1 MKNYLADR
9 TKLIDASGIRKVF
22 ALGATLK
29 DPINFSIGQPEF
41 DVPEPVKE
49 AAIEAIR
56 RGRNRYSQTAGENAV
71 LDQLRPKVTVET
83 GWETP
88 QVMLTNG
95 VSGGLLLAFMALI
108 NPGDEII
115 VPDPY
120 FVMYKQLVRMLG
132 GTCVFVDSYPDFK
145 LPVEKIAAAVTDKT
159 KLIILNSPSN
169 PTGEVYTEDEVKAIV
184 EIAKKRDIIL
194 LSDEI
199 YDMFCY
205 EESHLCIGRYYDKT
219 VLLKGFG
226 KTFGMTG
233 WRMGYAACSETL
245 KPLMESMLMLQQY
258 TFVCAPTPFQFAI
271 PTALEHDMQSYVETY
286 RAKRDLMYNGLKDTF
301 ELHRPGGAF
310 YMFART
316 PDRYAS
322 ATEFVKDAIAHNVLI
337 IPGNVFSER
346 DSHFRMCYTT
356 TEDKIRQGAEI
367 LCRLAEGL

>member
-1 MKNYLADR
+1 MMHYLADR

-41 DVPEPVKE
+41 DVPDPVKE
-49 AAIEAIR
+49 AAVEAIR
-56 RGRNRYSQTAGENAV
+56 SGQNRYSQTAGETAV
-71 LDQLRPKVTVET
+71 LERLRPKVVAET
-83 GWETP
+83 GWDAP

-108 NPGDEII
+108 NPGDEVI

-120 FVMYKQLVRMLG
+120 FVMYKHLVRMLG

-169 PTGEVYTEDEVKAIV
+169 PTGEVYSEAEIKAV
-184 EIAKKRDIIL
+184 AAIAETRGIIL

-199 YDMFCY
+199 YDMFSY
-205 EESHLCIGRYYDKT
+205 EEAHLCIGRYYDKT

-245 KPLMESMLMLQQY
+245 KPLMESMLMIQQY
-258 TFVCAPTPFQFAI
+258 TFVCAPTPFQC
-271 PTALEHDMQSYVETY
+271 ALPMALDLDMHSYVEAY
-286 RAKRDLMYNGLKDTF
+286 RAKRDALYNGLKDTF
-301 ELHRPGGAF
+301 TLHKPGGAF
-310 YMFART
+310 YMFAQT
-316 PDRYAS
+316 PQRYAT

-346 DSHFRMCYTT
+346 DTHFRMCYTT
-356 TEDKIRQGAEI
+356 SEDKIRQGAEI
-367 LCRLAEGL
+367 LCRLANG

>member
-1 MKNYLADR
+1 MNTYLAER

-41 DVPEPVKE
+41 DVPQAVKE
-49 AAIEAIR
+49 AAIGAIR
-56 RGRNRYSQTAGENAV
+56 DGQNRYSQTAGENAV
-71 LDQLRPKVTVET
+71 LDQLRPRVKADT

-108 NPGDEII
+108 NPGDEVI

-120 FVMYKQLVRMLG
+120 FVMYKHLVRMLG
-132 GTCVFVDSYPDFK
+132 GKCVFVDSYPDFK
-145 LPVEKIAAAVTDKT
+145 LPVEKIASAVTDKT

-169 PTGEVYTEDEVKAIV
+169 PTGEVYSQQEVEAIV
-184 EIAKKRDIIL
+184 EIARKRDIIL

-199 YDMFCY
+199 YELFSY
-205 EESHLCIGRYYDKT
+205 ENAHLCIGRYYDKT

-226 KTFGMTG
+226 KSYGMTG
-233 WRMGYAACSETL
+233 WRMGYAACSESL
-245 KPLMESMLMLQQY
+245 KPLMESMLMIQQY
-258 TFVCAPTPFQFAI
+258 TFVCAPTPFQLAL
-271 PTALEHDMQSYVETY
+271 PTALEYDMTPYVQSYQ
-286 RAKRDLMYNGLKDTF
+286 AKRDMMYNGLKDSF
-301 ELHRPGGAF
+301 RVHKPGGAF
-310 YMFART
+310 YMFAEK
-316 PDRYAS
+316 PDKYAS
-322 ATEFVKDAIAHNVLI
+322 ATDFVKDAIAHNVLI

-356 TEDKIRQGAEI
+356 TEDKIRQGIEI
-367 LCRLAEGL
+367 LCRLAKG